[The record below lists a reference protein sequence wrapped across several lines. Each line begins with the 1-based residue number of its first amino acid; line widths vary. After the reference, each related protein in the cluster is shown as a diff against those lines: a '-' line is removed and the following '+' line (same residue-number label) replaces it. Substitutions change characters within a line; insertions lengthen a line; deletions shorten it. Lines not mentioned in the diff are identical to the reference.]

1 MVTQEYVVQFLH
13 IMIFLIFLT
22 LLISGV
28 THSGQKN
35 VWCNVNFF
43 KHVLCEPTQMSILD
57 KALWYVLEKN
67 MCSLASQWNVLDMSV
82 RFIESILLFMSSVL
96 ILGYWSGSFIPC
108 WDHITEIF
116 CSISPSSTYF
126 THWILWCWV
135 HTELC
140 PPIELIYSSFNTA
153 FTSCEG
159 FHTTVCSFWCKCG
172 HPYCLWLPLAWNMF
186 SPFLSLCIL
195 KSAASV
201 GTQHRVDLGCLQI
214 HSATLCFLVLMRLI
228 FYMQSDYW

>member
-1 MVTQEYVVQFLH
+1 
-13 IMIFLIFLT
+13 
-22 LLISGV
+22 
-28 THSGQKN
+28 
-35 VWCNVNFF
+35 
-43 KHVLCEPTQMSILD
+43 MSILD
-57 KALWYVLEKN
+57 KALWYVLKRTCVLLLLSG
-67 MCSLASQWNVLDMSV
+67 MFWTCLLGSLSTQWV
-82 RFIESILLFMSSVL
+82 RAILLFMSSVL

-116 CSISPSSTYF
+116 CSISPSSAYF

-159 FHTTVCSFWCKCG
+159 FHTTICSFWCKCG

-201 GTQHRVDLGCLQI
+201 CTLFFFNWYGVTL
-214 HSATLCFLVLMRLI
+214 HSHGYSLEFTV
-228 FYMQSDYW
+228 